1 MLRVAAEHADIWN
14 IPGGD
19 IADAAGRSALLDRYC
34 TEAGRDP
41 AAITRSIHLHV
52 SYDQPGTTRD
62 AIGEALDAGFA
73 HITPRPAGPAL
84 PGRRRAVGRGRAHR
98 QVGVVGMLVSCSRRQ
113 PAGRGTGLAASSCP
127 RLEELLHASLPLSR
141 TVDGYPGSAALT
153 SLARKAETAGCS
165 ALVMPDHLIGQYAA
179 MPLLAVVAAASER
192 RRVGTFVLNVCLR
205 HPAVLAQDLA
215 TLDVLS
221 GGRLEIGLGAG
232 WNKPEHDAIG
242 IPFEPTGVRIKRL
255 TEAIAVLKGCLA
267 EGPFSFCGEHYII
280 TAHDGVPKPA
290 QRPHPPI
297 FLGGGGKRLLT
308 LAAREAQ
315 IIGLAPHVFI
325 GTVKDLARKFTYLRE
340 RFGISSFLID
350 DLDALAPV
358 VEELAGQ

>member
-1 MLRVAAEHADIWN
+1 M
-14 IPGGD
+14 
-19 IADAAGRSALLDRYC
+19 
-34 TEAGRDP
+34 
-41 AAITRSIHLHV
+41 
-52 SYDQPGTTRD
+52 
-62 AIGEALDAGFA
+62 
-73 HITPRPAGPAL
+73 RPF
-84 PGRRRAVGRGRAHR
+84 RF
-98 QVGVVGMLVSCSRRQ
+98 
-113 PAGRGTGLAASSCP
+113 LA
-127 RLEELLHASLPLSR
+127 
-141 TVDGYPGSAALT
+141 TVDEYPRFSELT
-153 SLARKAETAGCS
+153 SLARKAEAVGCS
-165 ALVMPDHLIGQYAA
+165 TFVMPDHLVGQYAP

-192 RRVGTFVLNVCLR
+192 LRVGTFVLNVCLR

-242 IPFEPTGVRIKRL
+242 IPFEPVGVRIKRL
-255 TEAIAVLKGCLA
+255 TEAITILKGCFA
-267 EGPFSFCGEHYII
+267 EGRFSFSGEHYIV
-280 TAHDGVPKPA
+280 TGHDGAPKPT

-308 LAAREAQ
+308 LAAHEAQ
-315 IIGLAPHVFI
+315 IIGLAPRLVNGNPPRVDAWSLTAAATEEKITWIREAAGDRFGELELSTYPTGGPMVITADPRSEARRRADRIREQTGVELTVEEILDSPHVFI
-325 GTVKDLARKFTYLRE
+325 GSINDLTRKFVDLRE